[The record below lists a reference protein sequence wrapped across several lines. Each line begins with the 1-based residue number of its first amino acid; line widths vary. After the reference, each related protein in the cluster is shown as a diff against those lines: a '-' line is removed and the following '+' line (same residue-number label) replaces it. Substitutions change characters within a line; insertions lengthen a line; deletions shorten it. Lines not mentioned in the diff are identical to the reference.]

1 MELTLY
7 LTYSQT
13 WWLNLHLE
21 KCILSSTLATPGSVN
36 YKCAEFSLEYLVEGR
51 NILLLTYV
59 ILTYIITYS
68 FTHLLTYLPTYSME
82 QSHSQEAN
90 RFSASQKIPCIS
102 WNLKVHYSIHKCL
115 PPIPILSQ
123 SIPPHP
129 SS

>member
-36 YKCAEFSLEYLVEGR
+36 YKCAEFSLEYLMERR

-59 ILTYIITYS
+59 IITYS
-68 FTHLLTYLPTYSME
+68 FTHLLTYLLTYLLHGAESFSSVLFSLLVPCLSVCEYKTYS
-82 QSHSQEAN
+82 
-90 RFSASQKIPCIS
+90 K
-102 WNLKVHYSIHKCL
+102 
-115 PPIPILSQ
+115 
-123 SIPPHP
+123 
-129 SS
+129 